1 MNPSVK
7 QSLIDAAMERD
18 SAATSSEWLGEFRND
33 ISAFVPREVVE
44 SCVDVGERE
53 RPRPHLTRHRYSA
66 FSLAGAFSAIR
77 DDDDASASS
86 L

>member
-53 RPRPHLTRHRYSA
+53 RPHLTKHRYSA